1 MGRGDI
7 EPDAVVLQNPS
18 AELGLGI
25 PNWTTGG
32 GGANAISGRSRPGAS
47 GPWSFWGDDNGDP
60 WMYQDVATSAY
71 AVANALIDSGTVN
84 IEVTWW
90 GGTYYQG
97 AGPSGSDEPK
107 FTAIFYDSG
116 MVEISQS
123 TAGYRDCSAGAAG
136 PANMRWL
143 EFVETYDVPVNTR
156 YVRFRW
162 DFDRHKGT
170 NNDAAVDD
178 ISVQFTY
185 D

>member
-7 EPDAVVLQNPS
+7 EPDGVVLQNPS
-18 AELGLGI
+18 AELGAGI
-25 PNWTTGG
+25 PYWTKS
-32 GGANAISGRSRPGAS
+32 GANAISGRSRPAAS
-47 GPWSFWGDDNGDP
+47 GPWSFWGGTSSNG
-60 WMYQDVATSAY
+60 WMYQDVPTSAY
-71 AVANALIDSGTVN
+71 AIAHALIDSGTVN

-97 AGPSGSDEPK
+97 AGPGGSDEPK
-107 FTAIFYDSG
+107 LTVIFYDTG

-123 TAGYRDCSAGAAG
+123 TAGFRDCSAGAAG
-136 PANMRWL
+136 PGSMRWL
-143 EFVETYDVPVNTR
+143 QFIETYDVPVNTR
-156 YVRFRW
+156 YIRFQW
-162 DFDRHKGT
+162 NFDRNKGT